1 MDKARLW
8 RVDPSEHFQ
17 SDIHNLVILI
27 ERANHTNDNSMP
39 DKNIPAIL
47 YEEISKDPK
56 ESLGIT
62 ALNCQQLQQGEV
74 LSWLLAPAGATPMNR
89 AVNIHSMESKTT
101 TPKGFRLQV
110 NKYPF
115 DDKCKYRHIEDPN
128 RKIAKKLKIIMW
140 LIKRN

>member
-56 ESLGIT
+56 ESLGI
-62 ALNCQQLQQGEV
+62 ANSYNKVKSYLGCLLLQEQ
-74 LSWLLAPAGATPMNR
+74 
-89 AVNIHSMESKTT
+89 H
-101 TPKGFRLQV
+101 Q
-110 NKYPF
+110 
-115 DDKCKYRHIEDPN
+115 
-128 RKIAKKLKIIMW
+128 
-140 LIKRN
+140 